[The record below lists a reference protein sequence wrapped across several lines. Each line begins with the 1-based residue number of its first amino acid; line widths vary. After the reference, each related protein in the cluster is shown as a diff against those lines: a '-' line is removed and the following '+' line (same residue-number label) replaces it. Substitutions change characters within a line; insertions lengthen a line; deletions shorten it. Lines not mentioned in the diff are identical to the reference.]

1 MAGALGGDRWG
12 LARAKTHGPGPW
24 SRSTPGTFHTQ
35 PRTARARAGQPVT
48 EWALLAQDSPLA
60 LPTARPHLLCR
71 ARPLPGQANA
81 PRPWAALLAKATDP
95 GSLTT
100 ARVVSRGRGWWP
112 GPEQPVPGLAAGLP
126 SLRPL
131 RLGLS
136 GLAAEALLG
145 RKACGGLWP
154 PRLSLL
160 LSLPPLCSLP
170 PMFSATPRVKP
181 WVPWPP
187 PESHFAFPPATDAAG
202 AE

>member
-60 LPTARPHLLCR
+60 LPTARPHPLCR

-81 PRPWAALLAKATDP
+81 PRPWAALLAKAADP

-131 RLGLS
+131 RWDPVD
-136 GLAAEALLG
+136 
-145 RKACGGLWP
+145 WP
-154 PRLSLL
+154 PRPSLGGRRVGGSGHPVCPFSSVCPLSAPFLPCSPQLL
-160 LSLPPLCSLP
+160 
-170 PMFSATPRVKP
+170 A
-181 WVPWPP
+181 
-187 PESHFAFPPATDAAG
+187 
-202 AE
+202 